1 MDIKQ
6 IIFGDRN
13 TSIAHLS
20 FSEDYHFY
28 RSGASCYL
36 YADMIIAFVRS
47 KEFHAL
53 LAILNMRITKILY
66 GILQKKL
73 KTG

>member
-1 MDIKQ
+1 MFENRLI
-6 IIFGDRN
+6 RN
-13 TSIAHLS
+13 TAHIC
-20 FSEDYHFY
+20 FSNDYHFY
-28 RSGASCYL
+28 RSGASYYF

-53 LAILNMRITKILY
+53 LAILNMRITKMLD